1 MDCLPQPQENTMIP
15 LAAALA
21 VSTMLLAGCT
31 SSPTAASAQS
41 RPVVESLTPNSG
53 RIGTQVSISGSG
65 FTTSGN
71 TVAFTALALA
81 PGAQM
86 PNEPSVIPNPPSS
99 GSVVVFSILPVWRP
113 ACSYSPSGP
122 CPIGNFPTAPGTYGV
137 VVTNANGASNSAIL
151 TVLPSS

>member
-1 MDCLPQPQENTMIP
+1 MKPV
-15 LAAALA
+15 AAALA

-41 RPVVESLTPNSG
+41 RPVVESLSPNSG

-86 PNEPSVIPNPPSS
+86 PNEPSVIPNLPSN
-99 GSVVVFSILPVWRP
+99 GSVIVFNILPVWRP

-137 VVTNANGASNSAIL
+137 VVTNAYGASNSAIL
-151 TVLPSS
+151 TVVP